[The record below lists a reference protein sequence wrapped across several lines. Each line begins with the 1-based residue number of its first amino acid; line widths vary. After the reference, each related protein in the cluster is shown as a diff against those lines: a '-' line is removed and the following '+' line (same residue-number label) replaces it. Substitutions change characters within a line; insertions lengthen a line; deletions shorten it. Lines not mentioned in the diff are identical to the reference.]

1 MRALR
6 FWFLFSCMFTHAL
19 AASAEAPVLD
29 CSKKSL
35 ASAVR
40 SVGDNN
46 VTISFTG
53 VCGGPIVVATDGL
66 TLKGVGS
73 AVIDGGGSDALTI
86 AGASRVAVIDV
97 EVTNGANGIVA
108 RDGAHVSLT
117 GVNVHGN
124 AASGIV
130 VRTASSL
137 TLSDVAANNNGGAGL
152 VGDDGVSITA
162 QGATML
168 ANAAHDIQLTFG
180 ARADFRTTVFGSF
193 SCDATVLT
201 RGTSG
206 IVCPH

>member
-1 MRALR
+1 M
-6 FWFLFSCMFTHAL
+6 CTHAL
-19 AASAEAPVLD
+19 AASAESAVLD
-29 CSKKSL
+29 CNKKSL

-40 SVGDNN
+40 SVGIDN

-66 TLKGVGS
+66 TLKGVGT

-86 AGASRVAVIDV
+86 TGASRVSVIDV

-117 GVNVHGN
+117 GVNVHDN

-137 TLSDVAANNNGGAGL
+137 TLSDVASNNNGGMGL
-152 VGDDGVSITA
+152 AGDDGVSITA
-162 QGATML
+162 QGATMTGNV
-168 ANAAHDIQLTFG
+168 ARDIQLTFG
-180 ARADFRTTVFGSF
+180 ARADFRTTVFGSY

-206 IVCPH
+206 IFCPH